1 MTTDWRESYMNS
13 NTKFNILRTLLSVG
27 IALLIS
33 FILIFFTSQEPVKAI
48 IKLLTGPLESTR
60 RFGNVIEAMIP
71 LIFTGVGVSIMFS
84 ANQINLA
91 GEGSFHIGGLVATV
105 IALNTTL
112 PAGISPIV
120 CILLAGL
127 AGSLV
132 TAIPAVLKI
141 KTESDILVS
150 SLMMNYLILY
160 FSNYILSYFIKD
172 PSAGSVVSYAV
183 PEITQFSTIFTG
195 TRIHIGLFIAI
206 AVALIG
212 YVFLY
217 KTKIGYELR
226 VTGENQDFA
235 RYSGINVLKITLVSS
250 LLGGFVI
257 GLGGGVE
264 ILGMYNRFSWTSLLG
279 YGWDAII
286 ITTLAKKNPLYV
298 PFAAFFLAYLR
309 TGASIMSRSTD
320 VATEIVIITQGL
332 IILLVVAEQF
342 LSKYKHKMIAKEAKA
357 TLGNLKEVE

>member
-1 MTTDWRESYMNS
+1 MNS
-13 NTKFNILRTLLSVG
+13 NTKFNVLRTVLSVG

-33 FILIFFTSQEPVKAI
+33 FGIIFITSKEPVNAI
-48 IKLLTGPLESTR
+48 VQLLTGPLQSQR

-71 LIFTGVGVSIMFS
+71 LIFTGVGVSIMFA
-84 ANQINLA
+84 ANEINLA
-91 GEGSFHIGGLVATV
+91 GEGSFHIGGLVATF

-112 PAGISPIV
+112 PSGISPIV
-120 CILLAGL
+120 CVLIAGICG
-127 AGSLV
+127 ALV

-141 KTESDILVS
+141 KTDSDVLVS

-160 FSNYILSYFIKD
+160 LSNYLLSNVLRD
-172 PSAGSVVSYAV
+172 PKAGAVVSYAV
-183 PEITQFSTIFTG
+183 PDVTQLSTIFAG
-195 TRIHIGLFIAI
+195 TRIHIGLFVAL
-206 AVALIG
+206 AVALFG
-212 YVFLY
+212 YVFMY

-226 VTGENQDFA
+226 LTGENRSFA
-235 RYSGINVLKITLVSS
+235 KYSGINVIKITLISQ
-250 LLGGFVI
+250 LLGGFI
-257 GLGGGVE
+257 FGIGGGVE
-264 ILGMYNRFSWTSLLG
+264 LLGMYNRFTWTSLLG

-309 TGASIMSRSTD
+309 TGASIMARSTD
-320 VATEIVIITQGL
+320 VVTEIVTITQGI

-357 TLGNLKEVE
+357 ILNHVKEGE

>member
-1 MTTDWRESYMNS
+1 MNS

-33 FILIFFTSQEPVKAI
+33 FVIIFLTSKQPVTAI
-48 IKLLTGPLESTR
+48 VQLLTGPLQSTR
-60 RFGNVIEAMIP
+60 RFGNVIESMIP

-91 GEGSFHIGGLVATV
+91 GEGSFHIGGLVATF

-112 PAGISPIV
+112 STGVSPIL
-120 CILLAGL
+120 CILLAGV
-127 AGSLV
+127 AGALV
-132 TAIPAVLKI
+132 TAIPAFLKI

-172 PSAGSVVSYAV
+172 PSAGSVVSYAIPDV
-183 PEITQFSTIFTG
+183 SRLSTIFSG

-206 AVALIG
+206 GMAILG
-212 YVFLY
+212 YIFLY

-235 RYSGINVLKITLVSS
+235 RYSGINIQKIVLISS

-257 GLGGGVE
+257 GVGGGVE
-264 ILGMYNRFSWTSLLG
+264 ILGMYTRFSWTSLLG

-286 ITTLAKKNPLYV
+286 VTTLAKKNPLYV

-309 TGASIMSRSTD
+309 TGASIMSRTTD
-320 VATEIVIITQGL
+320 VVTEIVIITQGI

-357 TLGNLKEVE
+357 TLSNMKEAE